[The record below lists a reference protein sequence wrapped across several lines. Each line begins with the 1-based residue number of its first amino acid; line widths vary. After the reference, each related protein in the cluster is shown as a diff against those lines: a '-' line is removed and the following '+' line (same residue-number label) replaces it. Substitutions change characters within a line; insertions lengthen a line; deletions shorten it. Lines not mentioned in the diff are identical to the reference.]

1 MEPILAAD
9 SAARGHPPSGDESGG
24 IATTDNATQ
33 EATMRQRLIYR
44 IPSARETDASV
55 ATATP
60 IAANKIGSSHA

>member
-24 IATTDNATQ
+24 IAATDNATQ
-33 EATMRQRLIYR
+33 EATMTAAADL
-44 IPSARETDASV
+44 PKSARGADASV

-60 IAANKIGSSHA
+60 IAASKIGSSQA